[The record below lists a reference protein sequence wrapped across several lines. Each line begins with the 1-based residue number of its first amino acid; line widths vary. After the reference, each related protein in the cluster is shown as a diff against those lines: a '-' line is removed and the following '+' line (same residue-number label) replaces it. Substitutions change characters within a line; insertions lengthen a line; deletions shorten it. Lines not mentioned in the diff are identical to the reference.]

1 MNASPTHP
9 TSYRL
14 KNPNLLDS
22 FDPSLI
28 TEDMTSDDLHPFEV
42 KSFVNDRTAMESKLE
57 SLNIHCEEVIEG
69 AEWLSL
75 KLLDENE
82 RLKVSSAER
91 FVERLKIRPS
101 VKKVKVVSIFG
112 NTGEGKSYTLNQT
125 FFGGAEVFKT
135 SPEQLS
141 CTLGEHFCHVLITI
155 PFIARLE

>member
-9 TSYRL
+9 TSYHL
-14 KNPNLLDS
+14 KNPNLLES

-28 TEDMTSDDLHPFEV
+28 TDDMASDDSHPFEA
-42 KSFVNDRTAMESKLE
+42 KSSLDDRTTIESKLE

-91 FVERLKIRPS
+91 FVERLKIPLA

-141 CTLGEHFCHVLITI
+141 CTLGKHFNHL
-155 PFIARLE
+155 

>member
-1 MNASPTHP
+1 MYCFSNQNCEILTKEMMNTSPTRL

-14 KNPNLLDS
+14 KNPNLLES

-28 TEDMTSDDLHPFEV
+28 NEDMASEDSFDT
-42 KSFVNDRTAMESKLE
+42 KSINDNKAAMENKLE

-75 KLLDENE
+75 KILDENE

-91 FVERLKIRPS
+91 FVERLKIPAT

-112 NTGEGKSYTLNQT
+112 NTGEGKSFTLNQT
-125 FFGGAEVFKT
+125 FFGGIEVFKT

-141 CTLGEHFCHVLITI
+141 CTLGE
-155 PFIARLE
+155 